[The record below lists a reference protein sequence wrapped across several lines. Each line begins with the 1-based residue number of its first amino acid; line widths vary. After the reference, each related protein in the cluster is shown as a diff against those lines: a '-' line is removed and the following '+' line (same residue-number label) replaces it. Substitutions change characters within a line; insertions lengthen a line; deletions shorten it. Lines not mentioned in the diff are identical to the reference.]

1 MEKSNDRLK
10 IHTAAG
16 EARAQTAQDALR
28 EEQPGWEALPHPKQK
43 KRRRRS
49 RGSALSIG
57 ERLIRNT
64 AIAGALLLC
73 VLAVRQVDAP
83 WSAKALSGLKQA
95 MTMRLDWG
103 ERIGKLSF
111 VRALV
116 PETALVFLNLSD
128 GETLYPPVNGE
139 ITHGYSTEQPWLE
152 YSCAGGAD
160 VIAAA
165 AGRVTAASQGM
176 SGDWVVLIEHDGG
189 ETAYG
194 YLADAAVN
202 VGQCVEAGDV
212 IGHAAQNAGR
222 VYFEARENQ
231 RPVDPTSRLKA

>member
-1 MEKSNDRLK
+1 
-10 IHTAAG
+10 
-16 EARAQTAQDALR
+16 
-28 EEQPGWEALPHPKQK
+28 
-43 KRRRRS
+43 
-49 RGSALSIG
+49 
-57 ERLIRNT
+57 
-64 AIAGALLLC
+64 
-73 VLAVRQVDAP
+73 
-83 WSAKALSGLKQA
+83 
-95 MTMRLDWG
+95 MRLDWG

-139 ITHGYSTEQPWLE
+139 ITHGYSAEQPWLE